1 MLNLLGV
8 IIAFAII
15 IILIRKKFSFGISL
29 ILGSLIVAIFS
40 IQETT
45 IENIFKAFIEGTI
58 YSYREPTKN
67 IIVYSN
73 DQYTVGI
80 NTTIIE
86 LALLMTLIFVLAK
99 IMQESGAIKKLIES
113 LRTIFSK
120 GGILGIIPAVY
131 GLMPVPGGALFS
143 APMIDEE
150 GEKYKLNKN
159 QKNFLNV
166 WFRHIW
172 FPIYPISMA
181 MITLI
186 ALTNTY
192 LVENHLDLNIEIS
205 FLIIANI
212 PAFLGSILI
221 GYYFLRK
228 YVKKISKPVKKPIKE
243 YSGLIFILPPI
254 VPLIFY
260 IILMN
265 FGVSETRSFLIGI
278 IFSIILLYYLL
289 KIEKDEYIN
298 LIKKSFSL
306 KLALAIFGIMIFRE
320 IIEASGASN
329 EIANI
334 LQSMSIPGIALV
346 IITPLILGA
355 LTGYNLG
362 AIALSFPIVSSF
374 FPSPINIVVLVAYI
388 SLIFISSLV
397 GYLISPIHLCN
408 VLSSDYLKTDTTR
421 MYNMFIPAVLA
432 LLVVQIIVIS
442 FVIIAFG

>member
-8 IIAFAII
+8 IIAFAFI

-29 ILGSLIVAIFS
+29 ILGSFIVAIFS
-40 IQETT
+40 IKETA
-45 IENIFKAFIEGTI
+45 IENIIKAFIEGTI
-58 YSYREPTKN
+58 YSYREPSKN
-67 IIVYSN
+67 IILYYN
-73 DQYTVGI
+73 DQYTIGI

-99 IMQESGAIKKLIES
+99 IMQESGAIKKLIDS

-150 GEKYKLNKN
+150 GDKYKLNKN

-192 LVENHLDLNIEIS
+192 LLEINLDLRMDIS
-205 FLIIANI
+205 FLILANI
-212 PAFLGSILI
+212 PAFLASILI
-221 GYYFLRK
+221 GYCFLKK
-228 YVKKISKPVKKPIKE
+228 YVKKISKTYKKPKKD

-254 VPLIFY
+254 IPLIFY

-278 IFSIILLYYLL
+278 IISIILLYYLL
-289 KIEKDEYIN
+289 KIDKDEYIN
-298 LIKKSFSL
+298 LIKKSLTL

-329 EIANI
+329 EIANV
-334 LQSMSIPGIALV
+334 LQSISIPGIALV
-346 IITPLILGA
+346 IIIPLILGA

-362 AIALSFPIVSSF
+362 AIGLSFPIVSSF
-374 FPSPINIVVLVAYI
+374 FPSPINIVVLVGYT

-421 MYNMFIPAVLA
+421 MYNMFVPAVLA
-432 LLVVQIIVIS
+432 LLIVQIIVIS
-442 FVIIAFG
+442 GVIVVFG